1 MENLGYSE
9 AKAVAIR
16 IAAARDRRQAAV
28 ELAALKL
35 DAPTWRDD
43 PEDTRRTRTPRDYL
57 REPRRHWPLAMQAAY
72 AGDEPGDALPTDQRH
87 ALVVVLHGEGYT
99 DIDIAIR
106 LRLTTYT
113 ATRIREALELPPV
126 DAHWIWAARAGAIA

>member
-1 MENLGYSE
+1 
-9 AKAVAIR
+9 
-16 IAAARDRRQAAV
+16 
-28 ELAALKL
+28 
-35 DAPTWRDD
+35 
-43 PEDTRRTRTPRDYL
+43 
-57 REPRRHWPLAMQAAY
+57 MQAAY